1 MPHLFI
7 HSLIEVFPLL
17 AIMKNTAI
25 NIHAQIF
32 VWTLVWILLN
42 MYLRVDCQGHMVTV
56 YLASWRITKL
66 FHKVDVTFCI
76 RTSNAGGFQF
86 LYLLNSICD
95 CTLAVLVSF
104 DFYDKN
110 TRYWMAWELFI
121 SHNSDGCKVQ
131 DQSLADSVLPRALF
145 LVCRWSSPCSVLMCK
160 REMVRSDQLL
170 SRVRLFVTP
179 WTSAHQTSMSIT
191 SLQFSSVTQSCWL
204 CNPMNRSTPGL
215 PVHHQL
221 LDFTQTHVHR
231 VSDAMQ
237 PSHPLLSPSP
247 PAPNPSQ
254 HQSLFQWV
262 NSSHEVA
269 KVLEFQL

>member
-17 AIMKNTAI
+17 DIMKNTAI

-179 WTSAHQTSMSIT
+179 WITACQASLTITNSRSSLRLTSIQSVMP
-191 SLQFSSVTQSCWL
+191 SSHLIL
-204 CNPMNRSTPGL
+204 CC
-215 PVHHQL
+215 
-221 LDFTQTHVHR
+221 
-231 VSDAMQ
+231 
-237 PSHPLLSPSP
+237 PLLLLPPIPPSM
-247 PAPNPSQ
+247 
-254 HQSLFQWV
+254 SLFQWV